1 MKTIA
6 VIIIPF
12 IVYFGLGWL
21 AKDIYFSFNEIT
33 GYTTMKE
40 IYNGEI
46 IAASILCVIYNTLC
60 EIIGKENIVSTILC
74 GLPIVS
80 AFIFVMLPMSTAAAV
95 INSIISLV
103 LMIMAGIVAFKS

>member
-1 MKTIA
+1 MKTAIA
-6 VIIIPF
+6 VIVPF

-60 EIIGKENIVSTILC
+60 EIIGKESLVSTILC
-74 GLPIVS
+74 GLPIVL
-80 AFIFVMLPMSTAAAV
+80 AFIFVMLPMSTTAAV
-95 INSIISLV
+95 INSIISLI
-103 LMIMAGIVAFKS
+103 LMIMAGIVAFKN